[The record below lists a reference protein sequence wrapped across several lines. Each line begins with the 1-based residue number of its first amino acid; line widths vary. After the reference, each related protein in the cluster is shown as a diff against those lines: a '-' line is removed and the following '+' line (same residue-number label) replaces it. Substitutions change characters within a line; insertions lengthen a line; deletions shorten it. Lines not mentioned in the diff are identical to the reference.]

1 MAPKHKPSITKR
13 RKSIVLEKL
22 SDSSNNNSNDK
33 DSENSIKTT
42 TKMKSKNLIQNSLNN
57 HNENV
62 SQRKFFPRKNI
73 FELKLF
79 VDNIENINRYKC
91 GLCECICE
99 EPKFQNC
106 RCNQVFCAKCLY
118 LYYEIFHHRCP
129 KCQKEAKEIE
139 PYPGFFELLRNLKM
153 KCINYDKN
161 CHWIGFYKEYKEHI
175 NSECQKEIINCP
187 NKDCI
192 IKTRREEMK
201 NHLQKCEYREI
212 TCPECNQKMLYFQKK
227 FHKNYCEKVKIVCPQ
242 GCGKSIRRGEYPNH
256 IKSCM
261 NSDMPCPYSI
271 IGCHDVFQ
279 RNQKKERLEKD
290 AYKHLDLAIHS
301 IFDLKEKITK
311 MEKEIEELK
320 NNNNNNI
327 NNKKEDQSKSTEK
340 EKSKEYINQNDI
352 SSEMNNEE
360 NSMKFLEKKR
370 LLSFD
375 MKDDM
380 MAPKVADFS
389 LFNSDINGN
398 IPVNNNNIIINKNDL
413 VDKKILNDDH
423 IYEIPNVYENHYFNI
438 NKDIIESHNLD
449 GEKHYFIFF
458 NKRYDIPKDSSKKYS
473 FTIKIL
479 INCPWIA
486 MGICDKKI
494 IEMNNYQFDSPN
506 HNKNIKSGMYYFTT
520 NQCLYNCNNNKET
533 RKFNYKSLCKNNINI
548 ICTFDPKKCHLEF
561 VFNSEEYRE
570 LTDVKCFKSDSFSP
584 FLIFLKNCKIQT
596 IFNYN

>member
-1 MAPKHKPSITKR
+1 MAPKHKPSIAKR

-33 DSENSIKTT
+33 DSENSLKTT
-42 TKMKSKNLIQNSLNN
+42 TKMKSKNLLQTSPNN
-57 HNENV
+57 NTENV
-62 SQRKFFPRKNI
+62 SQRKYFPIKNI

-91 GLCECICE
+91 GLCDCICE

-106 RCNQVFCAKCLY
+106 RCNQVFCKKCLY
-118 LYYEIFHHRCP
+118 LYYEKFKHRCP
-129 KCQKEAKEIE
+129 KCQNEAREME
-139 PYPGFFELLRNLKM
+139 PYQGYLESLRNLNM
-153 KCINYDKN
+153 KCANYDIH
-161 CHWIGFYKEYKEHI
+161 CPWIGLYSEYKQHI

-187 NKDCI
+187 NKGCI
-192 IKTRREEMK
+192 IKARREDMK

-212 TCPECNQKMLYFQKK
+212 TCAECNQKMVYFEKRT
-227 FHKNYCEKVKIVCPQ
+227 HKNYCEKVKIECPQ
-242 GCGKSIRRGEYPNH
+242 GCGKFIRRGEYINH
-256 IKSCM
+256 QKSCM
-261 NSDMPCPYSI
+261 NSEIFCPYKL
-271 IGCHDVFQ
+271 IGCSDIFQ
-279 RNQKKERLEKD
+279 RNQKKQRLEKD
-290 AYKHLDLAIHS
+290 VYKHLDLAMPI
-301 IFDLKEKITK
+301 IFDLQKRIIK

-320 NNNNNNI
+320 NNNNT
-327 NNKKEDQSKSTEK
+327 NNKNEDQRKNSEK
-340 EKSKEYINQNDI
+340 EKSKEYINKNDI

-375 MKDDM
+375 MKEDM

-389 LFNSDINGN
+389 LFNSDFNDN
-398 IPVNNNNIIINKNDL
+398 IPTNNNNIIINKSDL

-423 IYEIPNVYENHYFNI
+423 IYEIPNAYDNHYFSI

-449 GEKHYFIFF
+449 GEKHYYIFF

-479 INCPWIA
+479 TNCPWIA

-494 IEMNNYQFDSPN
+494 VEMNNYQFDSPN
-506 HNKNIKSGMYYFTT
+506 HNKNNKTGIYYFST
-520 NQCLYNCNNNKET
+520 NQFLYNCNNNKEI
-533 RKFNYKSLCKNNINI
+533 RKFNYKSLSKNNTNI
-548 ICTFDPKKCHLEF
+548 ICTFDPKKSILEF
-561 VFNSEEYRE
+561 VPNNEHCMP